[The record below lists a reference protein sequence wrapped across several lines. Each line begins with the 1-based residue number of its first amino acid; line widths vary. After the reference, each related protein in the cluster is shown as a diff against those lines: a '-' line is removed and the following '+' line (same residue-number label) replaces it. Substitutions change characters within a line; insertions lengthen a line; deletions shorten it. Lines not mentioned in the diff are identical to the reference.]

1 MELDRENDP
10 ERRKQI
16 LRDILGLKQQ
26 QLELVQIEN
35 QQKECEARN
44 LRDAVELHHQMCNK

>member
-16 LRDILGLKQQ
+16 LRDILQLKQQ

-35 QQKECEARN
+35 QQKEREARN
-44 LRDAVELHHQMCNK
+44 LRDALELHHQMCNK